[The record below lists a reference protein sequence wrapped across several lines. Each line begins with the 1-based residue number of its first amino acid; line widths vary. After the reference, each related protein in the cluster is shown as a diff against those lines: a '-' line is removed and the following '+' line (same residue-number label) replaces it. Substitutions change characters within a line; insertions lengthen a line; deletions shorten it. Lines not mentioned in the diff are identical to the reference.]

1 MKGVA
6 LVTGGS
12 RGIGAATVRELSSL
26 GYSVAINYNKSH
38 DEASLLAKSLP
49 GEAAVYQCDI
59 SSPEEVEGM
68 FSRIE
73 AELGEVELL
82 VNNAGVSHIG
92 LFQDMSYESIL
103 RLAEVNLLGAIYC
116 TRRAVPGMVR
126 RHSGCIISVASMW
139 GEVGASCEAVYSS
152 CKAGIIGFT
161 KALAKELGPS
171 GIRVNCVSPG
181 VIDTDMNKELDNETI
196 NALCRDTPLMRI
208 GSPEDVAGVIGFLA
222 SPDSGFI
229 TGQVLPVNGGII

>member
-1 MKGVA
+1 MSTV

-12 RGIGAATVRELSSL
+12 GGIGRAICLAFALEGFDIAFCYDKNGDGAEETAELLRKAGAGVQVFHCDVSDEK
-26 GYSVAINYNKSH
+26 SV
-38 DEASLLAKSLP
+38 
-49 GEAAVYQCDI
+49 
-59 SSPEEVEGM
+59 EEM
-68 FSRIE
+68 FSSVYGLEI
-73 AELGEVELL
+73 L
-82 VNNAGVSHIG
+82 VNNAGISSFG
-92 LFQDMSYESIL
+92 LIQEIS
-103 RLAEVNLLGAIYC
+103 LAQWERVFRVNMTGAFLC
-116 TRRAVPGMVR
+116 TRAAIPKLLR
-126 RHSGCIISVASMW
+126 RGNGCIVNISSMW

-181 VIDTDMNKELDNETI
+181 VIDTDMNKELDDETI